1 MEKTMDYFCVPRKEK
16 GYYKWFLI
24 ISIAG
29 IALYFINIISLPFA
43 RHIGPF
49 STVILAFAVL
59 LAFGNVVTAFS
70 VRSKVNFHF
79 ILFLLAFLIGGL
91 HETHYVRTNEPAN
104 S

>member
-1 MEKTMDYFCVPRKEK
+1 MVFD
-16 GYYKWFLI
+16 

-29 IALYFINIISLPFA
+29 IALYFINIISLHFA

-70 VRSKVNFHF
+70 VRSKTNFHF
-79 ILFLLAFLIGGL
+79 ILFVLAFLIGGL
-91 HETHYVRTNEPAN
+91 HETHYVRTNDLGN
-104 S
+104 SG